1 MYRFFFRF
9 VVTSLTILTANLI
22 TSAISNYMVSYKNS
36 FKPLTFTLI
45 GMGIIVLI
53 FYPLFM
59 KLEDWVTGI
68 SVKIIKS
75 GNSLA
80 GKYLGLFLTF
90 TIGLLILMY
99 FYARIWYHL
108 DIFRILFSGGIR
120 EYF

>member
-90 TIGLLILMY
+90 TIGLLILLY